1 MKRIRF
7 FRNDDRTGCDGMK
20 KNNRILA
27 WFTMVLLTFAIP
39 YVGTRLFV
47 RYRDVSDARIAALSS
62 SRDVCILQNGNYRLI
77 DCEEYIL
84 YVLAGIYD
92 PSWNVEMTKT
102 MAVLTRTAIYYEM
115 NDQANTANGGG
126 KIINEGD
133 LKEIRIEKDELKQK
147 WGKEYKQNM
156 EMVYQAVKDTMG
168 QVIVYDGRLIIPVSH
183 AVSIGVTVSAE
194 ELYGTAIPYL
204 VSVDS
209 SQDIQSPDFSSTKIY
224 SALRI
229 KKEFG
234 MNGEGEAF
242 DGSESLGQNDK
253 VAATVKDGS
262 GKEATDN
269 KDGEKK
275 ESDTTG
281 SVQSEEQAIDADA
294 LTVLEATKSGFVR
307 KVNVFGT
314 VVTGETFAQTLSL
327 GTTNFHIDQ
336 VEEGYRIISIGKG
349 SSLGMSMYGARWKA
363 DQGSTYRE
371 IIAYYYPETSIA
383 DGAAY

>member
-1 MKRIRF
+1 
-7 FRNDDRTGCDGMK
+7 MK

-27 WFTMVLLTFAIP
+27 WFTMVLLAFAIP

-47 RYRDVSDARIAALSS
+47 RYRDVSDTRIAALSS
-62 SRDVCILQNGNYRLI
+62 SRDVCILQNENYRLI

-92 PSWNVEMTKT
+92 PSW

-115 NDQANTANGGG
+115 NDQADTANGGG

-133 LKEIRIEKDELKQK
+133 LKEIRVEKDELKQK

-242 DGSESLGQNDK
+242 DGSENLGQ
-253 VAATVKDGS
+253 
-262 GKEATDN
+262 TDV
-269 KDGEKK
+269 DVEKN
-275 ESDTTG
+275 ESATTG
-281 SVQSEEQAIDADA
+281 SVQSEEQAVDADA
-294 LTVLEATKSGFVR
+294 LTVLEATKSGFVQ

-349 SSLGMSMYGARWKA
+349 SSLGMSMYGAGWKA

-371 IIAYYYPETSIA
+371 IITYYYPETSIA

>member
-1 MKRIRF
+1 
-7 FRNDDRTGCDGMK
+7 MK

-27 WFTMVLLTFAIP
+27 WFTMVLLAFAIP
-39 YVGTRLFV
+39 YVGTGLFV

-62 SRDVCILQNGNYRLI
+62 SRDVCILQNCNYRLI

-84 YVLAGIYD
+84 YVLAGLYD

-115 NDQANTANGGG
+115 NDQADTANGGG

-242 DGSESLGQNDK
+242 DGSENLGQTDK
-253 VAATVKDGS
+253 AAVVKDG
-262 GKEATDN
+262 
-269 KDGEKK
+269 GEKNK
-275 ESDTTG
+275 SETAG
-281 SVQSEEQAIDADA
+281 SAQNEEQVIDADA

-314 VVTGETFAQTLSL
+314 IVTGETFAQTLSL

-349 SSLGMSMYGARWKA
+349 SSLGMSMYGAGWKA
-363 DQGSTYRE
+363 NQGSTYRE
-371 IIAYYYPETSIA
+371 IIAYYYPETSIS

>member
-1 MKRIRF
+1 M
-7 FRNDDRTGCDGMK
+7 
-20 KNNRILA
+20 
-27 WFTMVLLTFAIP
+27 
-39 YVGTRLFV
+39 
-47 RYRDVSDARIAALSS
+47 
-62 SRDVCILQNGNYRLI
+62 
-77 DCEEYIL
+77 
-84 YVLAGIYD
+84 
-92 PSWNVEMTKT
+92 
-102 MAVLTRTAIYYEM
+102 
-115 NDQANTANGGG
+115 
-126 KIINEGD
+126 
-133 LKEIRIEKDELKQK
+133 EKDELKQK

-242 DGSESLGQNDK
+242 DLIQQNLGQ
-253 VAATVKDGS
+253 
-262 GKEATDN
+262 TDV
-269 KDGEKK
+269 DVEKN
-275 ESDTTG
+275 ESATTG
-281 SVQSEEQAIDADA
+281 SAQSEEKVVDADA

-327 GTTNFHIDQ
+327 GTTNFHIDR
-336 VEEGYRIISIGKG
+336 VEEGYQIKYRSV
-349 SSLGMSMYGARWKA
+349 KA
-363 DQGSTYRE
+363 DPWNVDIADNEKTSTRAVWSGK
-371 IIAYYYPETSIA
+371 IITYYPETSIA
-383 DGAAY
+383 DEQHIPNTCENISSKFFLYRSAL

>member
-1 MKRIRF
+1 MKRIGF
-7 FRNDDRTGCDGMK
+7 FRNDDRTGCDDMK

-27 WFTMVLLTFAIP
+27 WFTMVLLAFAIP
-39 YVGTRLFV
+39 YVGTGLFV

-115 NDQANTANGGG
+115 NDQADTANGGG

-133 LKEIRIEKDELKQK
+133 LKEIRVEKDELKQK

-209 SQDIQSPDFSSTKIY
+209 SQDIQSPEFSSTKIY

-242 DGSESLGQNDK
+242 DGSESLGQTGEE
-253 VAATVKDGS
+253 AATVKDG
-262 GKEATDN
+262 
-269 KDGEKK
+269 GEKN
-275 ESDTTG
+275 ESATTG
-281 SVQSEEQAIDADA
+281 SAQSEEQAVDADA

-349 SSLGMSMYGARWKA
+349 SSLGMSMYGAGWKA
-363 DQGSTYRE
+363 DRGSTYRE

>member
-1 MKRIRF
+1 MKRIGF

-27 WFTMVLLTFAIP
+27 WFTMVLLAFAIP

-84 YVLAGIYD
+84 YVLAGLYD
-92 PSWNVEMTKT
+92 PSWNVEMAKT

-115 NDQANTANGGG
+115 NDQADTANGGG

-242 DGSESLGQNDK
+242 DGSENLGQTNVDVEK
-253 VAATVKDGS
+253 NKSETAGS
-262 GKEATDN
+262 AQN
-269 KDGEKK
+269 
-275 ESDTTG
+275 
-281 SVQSEEQAIDADA
+281 EEQAVDADA

-327 GTTNFHIDQ
+327 ETTNFHIDQ

-349 SSLGMSMYGARWKA
+349 SSLGMSLYGAGWKA

>member
-1 MKRIRF
+1 MKWIGF

-27 WFTMVLLTFAIP
+27 WFTMVLLAFAIP

-84 YVLAGIYD
+84 YVLAGLYD

-115 NDQANTANGGG
+115 NDQADTANGGG

-242 DGSESLGQNDK
+242 DGSENLGQTDK
-253 VAATVKDGS
+253 AAVVKDG
-262 GKEATDN
+262 
-269 KDGEKK
+269 GEKNK
-275 ESDTTG
+275 SETAG
-281 SVQSEEQAIDADA
+281 SAQNEEQVIDADA

-314 VVTGETFAQTLSL
+314 IVTGETFAQTLSL

-349 SSLGMSMYGARWKA
+349 SSLGMSMYGAGWKA

>member
-1 MKRIRF
+1 
-7 FRNDDRTGCDGMK
+7 MK

-27 WFTMVLLTFAIP
+27 WFTMVLLAFAIP

-62 SRDVCILQNGNYRLI
+62 SRDVCILQNENYRLI

-115 NDQANTANGGG
+115 NDQADTANGGG

-133 LKEIRIEKDELKQK
+133 LKEIRVEKDELKQK

-194 ELYGTAIPYL
+194 ELSGTAIPYL

-242 DGSESLGQNDK
+242 DGSENLGQTDE
-253 VAATVKDGS
+253 VAATVKDG
-262 GKEATDN
+262 
-269 KDGEKK
+269 GEKNK
-275 ESDTTG
+275 SETAG
-281 SVQSEEQAIDADA
+281 SAQSEEQAVDADT
-294 LTVLEATKSGFVR
+294 LTVLEATKSGFVQ

-349 SSLGMSMYGARWKA
+349 SSLGMSMYGAGWKA

>member
-1 MKRIRF
+1 MKRIGF
-7 FRNDDRTGCDGMK
+7 FQNDDRTGCDGMK

-27 WFTMVLLTFAIP
+27 WFTMVLLAFAIP
-39 YVGTRLFV
+39 YVGTGLFV

-84 YVLAGIYD
+84 YVLAGLYD

-115 NDQANTANGGG
+115 NDQADTANGGG

-156 EMVYQAVKDTMG
+156 EMVFQAVKDTMG

-242 DGSESLGQNDK
+242 DGSENLGQTDK
-253 VAATVKDGS
+253 AAVVKDG
-262 GKEATDN
+262 
-269 KDGEKK
+269 GEKNK
-275 ESDTTG
+275 SETAG
-281 SVQSEEQAIDADA
+281 SAQNEEQVIDADT

-349 SSLGMSMYGARWKA
+349 SSLGMSMYGAGWKA
-363 DQGSTYRE
+363 NQGSTYRE
-371 IIAYYYPETSIA
+371 IIAYYYPETSIS

>member
-1 MKRIRF
+1 
-7 FRNDDRTGCDGMK
+7 MK

-27 WFTMVLLTFAIP
+27 WFTMVLLAFAIP
-39 YVGTRLFV
+39 YVGTGLFV

-115 NDQANTANGGG
+115 NDQADTANGGG

-133 LKEIRIEKDELKQK
+133 LKEIRVEKDELKQK

-242 DGSESLGQNDK
+242 DGSENLGQTDE
-253 VAATVKDGS
+253 VAATVKDG
-262 GKEATDN
+262 
-269 KDGEKK
+269 GEKNK
-275 ESDTTG
+275 SETAG
-281 SVQSEEQAIDADA
+281 SAQSEEQAVDADA

-349 SSLGMSMYGARWKA
+349 SSLGMSMYGAGWKA

>member
-1 MKRIRF
+1 MKRIGF
-7 FRNDDRTGCDGMK
+7 FQNDDRTGCDGMK

-27 WFTMVLLTFAIP
+27 WFTMVLLAFAIP

-62 SRDVCILQNGNYRLI
+62 SRDVCILQNENYRLI

-115 NDQANTANGGG
+115 NDQADTANGGG

-133 LKEIRIEKDELKQK
+133 LKEIRVEKDELKQK

-156 EMVYQAVKDTMG
+156 KMVYQAVKDTMG

-242 DGSESLGQNDK
+242 DGVENLGQTGE
-253 VAATVKDGS
+253 VAAAVKDGG

-269 KDGEKK
+269 KDGEKSK
-275 ESDTTG
+275 SETTG
-281 SVQSEEQAIDADA
+281 SVPSEEQAVDADA

-349 SSLGMSMYGARWKA
+349 SSLGMSMYGAGWKA

-371 IIAYYYPETSIA
+371 IIAYYYPETLIA

>member
-1 MKRIRF
+1 
-7 FRNDDRTGCDGMK
+7 MK

-27 WFTMVLLTFAIP
+27 WFTMVLLAFAIP
-39 YVGTRLFV
+39 YVGTGLFV

-115 NDQANTANGGG
+115 NDQADTANGGG

-147 WGKEYKQNM
+147 WGKEYTQNM

-209 SQDIQSPDFSSTKIY
+209 SQDIQSPEFSSTKIY

-242 DGSESLGQNDK
+242 DGSESLGQTGE
-253 VAATVKDGS
+253 VAATVKDG
-262 GKEATDN
+262 
-269 KDGEKK
+269 GEKN
-275 ESDTTG
+275 ESATTG
-281 SVQSEEQAIDADA
+281 SAQSEEQAVDADA

-349 SSLGMSMYGARWKA
+349 SSLGMSMYGAGWKA

>member
-1 MKRIRF
+1 
-7 FRNDDRTGCDGMK
+7 
-20 KNNRILA
+20 
-27 WFTMVLLTFAIP
+27 
-39 YVGTRLFV
+39 
-47 RYRDVSDARIAALSS
+47 
-62 SRDVCILQNGNYRLI
+62 
-77 DCEEYIL
+77 
-84 YVLAGIYD
+84 
-92 PSWNVEMTKT
+92 
-102 MAVLTRTAIYYEM
+102 
-115 NDQANTANGGG
+115 
-126 KIINEGD
+126 
-133 LKEIRIEKDELKQK
+133 
-147 WGKEYKQNM
+147 M

-242 DGSESLGQNDK
+242 DGSENLGQ
-253 VAATVKDGS
+253 
-262 GKEATDN
+262 TDV
-269 KDGEKK
+269 DVEKN
-275 ESDTTG
+275 ESATTG
-281 SVQSEEQAIDADA
+281 SAQSEEQVVDADA

-349 SSLGMSMYGARWKA
+349 SSLGMSMYGAGWKA

>member
-1 MKRIRF
+1 MKRIGF
-7 FRNDDRTGCDGMK
+7 FRNDDRTGCDDMK

-27 WFTMVLLTFAIP
+27 WFTMVLLAFAIP
-39 YVGTRLFV
+39 YVGTGLFV

-115 NDQANTANGGG
+115 NDQADTANGGG

-133 LKEIRIEKDELKQK
+133 LKEIRVEKDELKQK

-194 ELYGTAIPYL
+194 ELYGMAIPYL

-209 SQDIQSPDFSSTKIY
+209 SQDIQSPDFSSTKVY

-242 DGSESLGQNDK
+242 DGSENLGQTDK
-253 VAATVKDGS
+253 AAVVKDG
-262 GKEATDN
+262 
-269 KDGEKK
+269 GEKN
-275 ESDTTG
+275 ESATAG
-281 SVQSEEQAIDADA
+281 SAQNEEQAVDADT
-294 LTVLEATKSGFVR
+294 LTVLEATKSGFVQ

-349 SSLGMSMYGARWKA
+349 SSLGMSMYGAGWKA

>member
-1 MKRIRF
+1 MKRIGF
-7 FRNDDRTGCDGMK
+7 FRNDDRTGCDDMK

-27 WFTMVLLTFAIP
+27 WFTMVLLAFAIP
-39 YVGTRLFV
+39 YVGTGLFV

-84 YVLAGIYD
+84 YVLAGLYD

-115 NDQANTANGGG
+115 NDQADTANGGG

-209 SQDIQSPDFSSTKIY
+209 SQDIQSPEFSSTKIY

-242 DGSESLGQNDK
+242 DGSENLGQTDK
-253 VAATVKDGS
+253 AAVVKDG
-262 GKEATDN
+262 
-269 KDGEKK
+269 GEKN
-275 ESDTTG
+275 ESATTG
-281 SVQSEEQAIDADA
+281 SAQSEEQAVDADA

-349 SSLGMSMYGARWKA
+349 SSLGMSMYGAGWKA

>member
-1 MKRIRF
+1 MKRIGF
-7 FRNDDRTGCDGMK
+7 FRNDDRTGCDDMK

-27 WFTMVLLTFAIP
+27 WFTMVLLAFAIP
-39 YVGTRLFV
+39 YVGTGLFV

-115 NDQANTANGGG
+115 NDQADTANGGG

-133 LKEIRIEKDELKQK
+133 LKEIRVEKDELKQK

-209 SQDIQSPDFSSTKIY
+209 SQDIQSPEFSSTKIY

-242 DGSESLGQNDK
+242 DGSESLGQTGK
-253 VAATVKDGS
+253 AAVVKDG
-262 GKEATDN
+262 
-269 KDGEKK
+269 GEKN
-275 ESDTTG
+275 ESATTG
-281 SVQSEEQAIDADA
+281 SAQSEEQAVDADA

-314 VVTGETFAQTLSL
+314 VVTGETFAQILSL

-349 SSLGMSMYGARWKA
+349 SSLGMSMYGAGWKA

>member
-1 MKRIRF
+1 MKRIGF

-27 WFTMVLLTFAIP
+27 WFTMVLLAFAIP

-62 SRDVCILQNGNYRLI
+62 SRDVCILQNENYRLI

-115 NDQANTANGGG
+115 NDQADTANGGG

-133 LKEIRIEKDELKQK
+133 LKEIRVEKDELKQK

-242 DGSESLGQNDK
+242 DGSENLGQTDK
-253 VAATVKDGS
+253 AAVVKDG
-262 GKEATDN
+262 
-269 KDGEKK
+269 GEKNK
-275 ESDTTG
+275 SETAG
-281 SVQSEEQAIDADA
+281 SAQNEEQVIDADA
-294 LTVLEATKSGFVR
+294 LTVLEATKSGFVQ

-349 SSLGMSMYGARWKA
+349 SSIGMSIYGAGWKA

>member
-1 MKRIRF
+1 MKRIGF
-7 FRNDDRTGCDGMK
+7 FRNDDRTGCDDMK

-27 WFTMVLLTFAIP
+27 WFTMVLLAFAIP
-39 YVGTRLFV
+39 YVGTGLFV

-115 NDQANTANGGG
+115 NDQADTANGGG

-133 LKEIRIEKDELKQK
+133 LKEIRVEKDELKQK

-209 SQDIQSPDFSSTKIY
+209 SQDIQSPEFSSTKIY

-242 DGSESLGQNDK
+242 DGSESLGQTGE
-253 VAATVKDGS
+253 VAATVKDG
-262 GKEATDN
+262 
-269 KDGEKK
+269 GEKN
-275 ESDTTG
+275 ESATTG
-281 SVQSEEQAIDADA
+281 SAQSEEQAVDADA

-349 SSLGMSMYGARWKA
+349 SSLGMSMYGAGWKA

>member
-1 MKRIRF
+1 MKWIGF
-7 FRNDDRTGCDGMK
+7 FRNDDRTGCDDMK

-27 WFTMVLLTFAIP
+27 WFTMVLLAFAIP
-39 YVGTRLFV
+39 YVGTGLFV

-84 YVLAGIYD
+84 YVLAGLYD

-115 NDQANTANGGG
+115 NDQADTANGGG

-242 DGSESLGQNDK
+242 DGSENLGQTDK
-253 VAATVKDGS
+253 AAVVKDG
-262 GKEATDN
+262 
-269 KDGEKK
+269 GEKNK
-275 ESDTTG
+275 SETAG
-281 SVQSEEQAIDADA
+281 SAQNEEQVIDADT

-349 SSLGMSMYGARWKA
+349 SSLGMSMYGAGWKA
-363 DQGSTYRE
+363 NQGSTYRE
-371 IIAYYYPETSIA
+371 IIAYYYPETSIS

>member
-1 MKRIRF
+1 MKRIGF
-7 FRNDDRTGCDGMK
+7 FRNDDRTGCDDMK

-27 WFTMVLLTFAIP
+27 WFTMVLLAFAIP
-39 YVGTRLFV
+39 YVGTGLFV

-84 YVLAGIYD
+84 YVLAGLYD

-115 NDQANTANGGG
+115 NDQADTANGGG

-133 LKEIRIEKDELKQK
+133 LKEIRVEKDELKQK

-156 EMVYQAVKDTMG
+156 EMVFQAVKDTMG

-209 SQDIQSPDFSSTKIY
+209 SQDIQSPEFSSTKIY

-242 DGSESLGQNDK
+242 DGSENLGQTDK
-253 VAATVKDGS
+253 AAVVKDG
-262 GKEATDN
+262 
-269 KDGEKK
+269 GEKN
-275 ESDTTG
+275 ESATAG
-281 SVQSEEQAIDADA
+281 SAQNEEQAVDADT
-294 LTVLEATKSGFVR
+294 LTVLEATKSGFVQ

-349 SSLGMSMYGARWKA
+349 SSLGMSMYGAGWKA

>member
-1 MKRIRF
+1 MECG
-7 FRNDDRTGCDGMK
+7 DDKDDGSSDPDNLIQVL
-20 KNNRILA
+20 NNLISN
-27 WFTMVLLTFAIP
+27 AI
-39 YVGTRLFV
+39 
-47 RYRDVSDARIAALSS
+47 DAQR
-62 SRDVCILQNGNYRLI
+62 Q
-77 DCEEYIL
+77 
-84 YVLAGIYD
+84 
-92 PSWNVEMTKT
+92 
-102 MAVLTRTAIYYEM
+102 
-115 NDQANTANGGG
+115 NGGG

-133 LKEIRIEKDELKQK
+133 LKEIRVEKDELKQK

-209 SQDIQSPDFSSTKIY
+209 SQDIQSPEFSSTKIY

-242 DGSESLGQNDK
+242 DGSENLGQ
-253 VAATVKDGS
+253 
-262 GKEATDN
+262 TDV
-269 KDGEKK
+269 DVEKN
-275 ESDTTG
+275 ESATTG
-281 SVQSEEQAIDADA
+281 SAQSEEQVVDADA

-349 SSLGMSMYGARWKA
+349 SSLGMSLYGAGWKA

>member
-1 MKRIRF
+1 
-7 FRNDDRTGCDGMK
+7 
-20 KNNRILA
+20 
-27 WFTMVLLTFAIP
+27 
-39 YVGTRLFV
+39 
-47 RYRDVSDARIAALSS
+47 
-62 SRDVCILQNGNYRLI
+62 
-77 DCEEYIL
+77 
-84 YVLAGIYD
+84 
-92 PSWNVEMTKT
+92 

-115 NDQANTANGGG
+115 NDQADTANGGG

-242 DGSESLGQNDK
+242 DGSENLGQTDK
-253 VAATVKDGS
+253 AAVVKDG
-262 GKEATDN
+262 
-269 KDGEKK
+269 GEKNK
-275 ESDTTG
+275 SETAG
-281 SVQSEEQAIDADA
+281 SAQNEEQVIDADV

-314 VVTGETFAQTLSL
+314 IVTGETFAQTLSL

-349 SSLGMSMYGARWKA
+349 SSLGMSLYGAGWKA